1 MSSRMYILR
10 VCKFY
15 GFSQHDLTVLFD
27 SLIMSLF
34 LYAIEV
40 QACAYENK
48 YLTRIDKF
56 LKRAARLGYTTRS
69 VSIKDVIKDRDMKLW
84 KSIIINPNHCLYDLL
99 PPNRTRTL
107 RGRGHNFILP
117 RVSTERFKR
126 IFVNRCLFNF
136 VLE

>member
-1 MSSRMYILR
+1 MDSPSTIL
-10 VCKFY
+10 
-15 GFSQHDLTVLFD
+15 LFC
-27 SLIMSLF
+27 LIV
-34 LYAIEV
+34 YNI
-40 QACAYENK
+40 

-99 PPNRTRTL
+99 PPKRTRTL
-107 RGRGHNFILP
+107 RDRGHNFILP

-126 IFVNRCLFNF
+126 VFVNRCLFNF